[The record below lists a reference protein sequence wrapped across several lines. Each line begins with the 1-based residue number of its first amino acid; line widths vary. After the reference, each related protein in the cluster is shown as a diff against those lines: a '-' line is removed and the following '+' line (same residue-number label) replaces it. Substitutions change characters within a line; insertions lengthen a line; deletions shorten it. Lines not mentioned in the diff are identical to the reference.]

1 MMFYLSLYIYI
12 YIYIYTVKAACLS
25 TSHGRCRRSKN
36 MSIHPIVVTY
46 DEGVANFKL
55 HPLSRICTC
64 IIKYQIYAI
73 LNFYYIVNCVY

>member
-1 MMFYLSLYIYI
+1 
-12 YIYIYTVKAACLS
+12 
-25 TSHGRCRRSKN
+25 

-55 HPLSRICTC
+55 RPLNRICTC